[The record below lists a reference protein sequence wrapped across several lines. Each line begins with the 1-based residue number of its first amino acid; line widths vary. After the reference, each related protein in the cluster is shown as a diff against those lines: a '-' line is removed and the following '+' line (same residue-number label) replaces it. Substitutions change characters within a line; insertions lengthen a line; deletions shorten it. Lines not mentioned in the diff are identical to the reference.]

1 MYESFLYRKEK
12 AAGEKVYWMCRD
24 QARKGCRSRAITQG
38 PRVTV
43 MRGHCHPPD
52 LAGLEALRRREQL
65 PSLAQQEDPGTD
77 RAGARLFARPRF
89 RHPRGLTPSGELCS
103 LGFLPF

>member
-38 PRVTV
+38 LRVTV

-52 LAGLEALRRREQL
+52 LAGLEALRQREQL

-77 RAGARLFARPRF
+77 RARVRLSARLRF
-89 RHPRGLTPSGELCS
+89 RHPRRPTSSGELCS